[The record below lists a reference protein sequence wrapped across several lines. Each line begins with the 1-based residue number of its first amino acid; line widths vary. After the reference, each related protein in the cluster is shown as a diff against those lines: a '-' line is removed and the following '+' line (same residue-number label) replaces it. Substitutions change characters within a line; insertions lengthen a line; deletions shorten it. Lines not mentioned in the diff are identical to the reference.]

1 MSVLDKLRLTGKV
14 AIMTGA
20 GRGLGRVMA
29 LALAE
34 AGADI
39 VAAARTQAQID
50 ETAEMIRARN
60 RRCLTVSTFACS
72 SAPAVRQTILLGA
85 SPARSPAATA

>member
-1 MSVLDKLRLTGKV
+1 MSVLDNLRLDGKV

-39 VAAARTQAQID
+39 VAAARTQAQIE
-50 ETAEMIRARN
+50 ETAGLEIGRAH
-60 RRCLTVSTFACS
+60 V
-72 SAPAVRQTILLGA
+72 
-85 SPARSPAATA
+85 